1 MLHYID
7 IDLQAI
13 GEGLANDW
21 TNEKIDVLER
31 EARLGCRRVGPPG
44 FARCH
49 AVVSGGVIPRLFFF
63 FFLFVWMM

>member
-44 FARCH
+44 FA
-49 AVVSGGVIPRLFFF
+49 
-63 FFLFVWMM
+63 